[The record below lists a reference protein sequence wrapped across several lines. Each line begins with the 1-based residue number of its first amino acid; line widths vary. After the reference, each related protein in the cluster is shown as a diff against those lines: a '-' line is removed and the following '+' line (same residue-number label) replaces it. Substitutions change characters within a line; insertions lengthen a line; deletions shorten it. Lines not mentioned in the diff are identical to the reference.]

1 VAPGPKAGS
10 SAAPAK
16 PLLAIAAL
24 GVVFGDIG
32 TSPLYAL
39 QAAFADHRVHVTEA
53 NVLGLLS
60 LFFWALVIVVTVKYV
75 LFVMRASNHGEGGVM
90 ALLGL
95 ASRRAAGWERRA
107 VLLIGLAGVA
117 LFYGDGVI
125 TPAISVLS
133 AVEGAKVKAPG
144 IHAWVLPIT
153 LVVLTLLFLVQRQ
166 GTGRIGRSF
175 GPVMLVWF
183 VTIAVLGA
191 RGVARDPVV
200 LRAVDPWE
208 AVSYFVRQPWVAF
221 VSLGAVVLCITGV
234 EALYADMGH
243 FGRVPI
249 SMAWLAI
256 VFPSLVLCYFGQ
268 GAVILEQPSAAANPF
283 FHLTGTELTVAL
295 VALATVA
302 TVIASEAVISG
313 VFSLTQQAI
322 NLGFLPRLRIRHTSA
337 EMRGQIYLPAANWLL
352 YLAIVGVVVG
362 FGSATHLAAAYGI
375 AVTGTM
381 AATSFLLYVVTR
393 RRWRWSTG
401 RAVLAIAPLLAIDL
415 GFFAA
420 NLLKVRH
427 GGWFPLLLGAV
438 LFVVMLT
445 WDHGRKLVTT
455 RRLAEEG
462 ELRNFVATL
471 GERKPPLQRVP
482 GTAIYPHAGAK
493 TTPLAFRINVEHNHI
508 RHEQVIIV
516 YVKASRLPAVRQID
530 RISVDAL
537 GDPADGIVLV
547 TGRFGFREQPDIP
560 AALRLALD
568 RSKDLQHLDDPTYFL
583 SRIVIRPATHGGMA
597 LWRKKLFSALARNA
611 ASPAEYFQLP
621 DDCVVSLG
629 TNIVI

>member
-175 GPVMLVWF
+175 GPVMLLWF

-268 GAVILEQPSAAANPF
+268 GAIILEQPAAAANPF

-302 TVIASEAVISG
+302 TVIASQAVISG

-322 NLGFLPRLRIRHTSA
+322 NLGFLPLLRIRHTSA

-352 YLAIVGVVVG
+352 YLAVVGVVVG

-445 WDHGRKLVTT
+445 WDRGRNLVTA

-482 GTAIYPHAGAK
+482 GTAIYPHAGAN

-516 YVKASRLPAVRQID
+516 YVKASRLPAVRQTD

-547 TGRFGFREQPDIP
+547 TARFGFREQPDIP
-560 AALRLALD
+560 AALRLAVD
-568 RSKDLQHLDDPTYFL
+568 GSKDLQHLEDPTYFL